1 MLSVTVC
8 DVWGTR
14 VKSAPLVVGVDYRG
28 TGFIQADIPARY
40 LPHGPHVALS
50 EVFSTAVHFTESRK
64 RHATLLITVK
74 SLYTIFFIYL

>member
-28 TGFIQADIPARY
+28 TGFIQEDFPARY
-40 LPHGPHVALS
+40 LPHVALS
-50 EVFSTAVHFTESRK
+50 LAKDTQHYSLQLRVY
-64 RHATLLITVK
+64 TLYFL
-74 SLYTIFFIYL
+74 FIYEK

>member
-28 TGFIQADIPARY
+28 TGFIQEDFPALFTTRC
-40 LPHGPHVALS
+40 
-50 EVFSTAVHFTESRK
+50 TESRK